1 MYKQNVLEG
10 DIHMNILNKSGLTLA
25 REAAGLEIV
34 ELAAKLKVEV
44 SVIRGWEAGGE
55 VIPLN
60 TVIKLIKI
68 LNTSAE
74 MILFGENRQGLN
86 IELLTNE
93 QREIVMKLYNMM
105 KNNKKV

>member
-25 REAAGLEIV
+25 RETAGLDIV

-44 SVIRGWEAGGE
+44 SVIRGWEAGGG

-93 QREIVMKLYNMM
+93 QREIIMKLYDMM
-105 KNNKKV
+105 KNNK